1 MVAWSPSA
9 ANFAKGMKETLEKQ
23 PNSSGSTST
32 YQIIE
37 PEEYDSGSSGGDD
50 EDDF

>member
-1 MVAWSPSA
+1 
-9 ANFAKGMKETLEKQ
+9 MKETLEKQ

-37 PEEYDSGSSGGDD
+37 PEEYDSGSSG
-50 EDDF
+50 